1 MSASENAGVAIRRAT
16 QADAAILAR
25 MRANSAFERHSGT
38 AAQHAEYERVCS
50 AFFAAQLAQENSFLR
65 SWIASRG
72 EQIAGGASLALFPTL
87 PRYGE
92 PFNGTDGRVRDV
104 YVEPAFRRAGVARA
118 LMNVILAEARSL
130 RIDRLSL
137 GASAMGRPLY
147 ESLGFV
153 GKLDEMVYD
162 RGVEVA

>member
-1 MSASENAGVAIRRAT
+1 MNGSENAGVAIRRAT
-16 QADAAILAR
+16 PADARILAR
-25 MRANSAFERHSGT
+25 MRASSAFERHGGT
-38 AAQHAEYERVCS
+38 DAERAEYERVCS
-50 AFFAAQLAQENSFLR
+50 AFFAARLAQEDSFLR
-65 SWIASRG
+65 SWIASRA
-72 EQIAGGASLALFPTL
+72 EQLAGGASLALFPTL

-104 YVEPAFRRAGVARA
+104 YVVPAFRRTGVARA
-118 LMNVILAEARSL
+118 LMDVILAEARSL

-153 GKLDEMVYD
+153 GKLDEMVYEPP
-162 RGVEVA
+162 VELA